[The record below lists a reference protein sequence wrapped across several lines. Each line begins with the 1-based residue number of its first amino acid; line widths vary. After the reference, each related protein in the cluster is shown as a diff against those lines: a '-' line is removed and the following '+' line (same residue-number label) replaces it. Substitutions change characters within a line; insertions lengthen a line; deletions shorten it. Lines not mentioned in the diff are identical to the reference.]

1 MVVGSKL
8 AVVAFVSAFKIYAV
22 PSKVVLALAY
32 DGGDVGKFSKVD
44 IMVSLAL
51 RGVPAANDA
60 ETDRT
65 DKRTQSIFCVHMANF
80 PRIKRVNDLYLFIRR
95 LHRFT
100 PVVVKVE
107 LW

>member
-8 AVVAFVSAFKIYAV
+8 AVVPFVSAFRIYAV

-65 DKRTQSIFCVHMANF
+65 DKRTQSVFFLHMANF
-80 PRIKRVNDLYLFIRR
+80 LESKGLTICIYSSGTYIDSLQL
-95 LHRFT
+95 L
-100 PVVVKVE
+100 
-107 LW
+107 